1 MFPPW
6 EPPIPWGAAKV
17 DGADS
22 LSGRLASEPAWR
34 TLTAWSMIIFVMFY
48 APCFV
53 TVVCISRESSWRWG
67 LFSMLFNTTL
77 AFSLSVFIYQIGVAL
92 GY

>member
-1 MFPPW
+1 
-6 EPPIPWGAAKV
+6 
-17 DGADS
+17 
-22 LSGRLASEPAWR
+22 
-34 TLTAWSMIIFVMFY
+34 MIIFVMFY

-77 AFSLSVFIYQIGVAL
+77 AFSLAVIIYQTGVVL